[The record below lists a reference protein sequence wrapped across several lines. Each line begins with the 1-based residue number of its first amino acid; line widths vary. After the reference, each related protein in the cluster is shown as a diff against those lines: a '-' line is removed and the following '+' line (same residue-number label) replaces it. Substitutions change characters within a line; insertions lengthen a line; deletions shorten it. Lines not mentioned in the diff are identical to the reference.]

1 MRKPAGQTLEKFS
14 SERRCIDET
23 PRWPA
28 SWHGFRLTRRKNGLR
43 NRRRLLGGVYATR
56 KDQEPRAAAARSRPG
71 RAGMAPGC
79 PWNMVT
85 VAGFVASSLV
95 LIGRPRY
102 FGGKIARIAALAFS
116 HKLTAVSYN
125 IGAPGAP
132 KCPESTRRLGHCPT
146 GPALPGAIARYRR
159 PS

>member
-1 MRKPAGQTLEKFS
+1 MGGATRPKCEHG
-14 SERRCIDET
+14 T
-23 PRWPA
+23 PGSGPQFG
-28 SWHGFRLTRRKNGLR
+28 HGT
-43 NRRRLLGGVYATR
+43 RLLEACAS
-56 KDQEPRAAAARSRPG
+56 AACSQPG

-116 HKLTAVSYN
+116 HKLTAASYN

-146 GPALPGAIARYRR
+146 GAALPGTMARYWR